1 MVPFKRRQSRLAA
14 DHAKMKC
21 VAARLK
27 TGTALTFPALSCLS
41 PPISWQFHDSKPPTG
56 TRKGIK
62 RSRRSTPD
70 SAMRPRVLFGFASC
84 FCQRKHRRFGDPGTK
99 KEETMFE
106 NLQDR
111 LGSILNGLTGRGA
124 LTEADVA
131 AALREVRRALLEAD
145 VALEVVRSFTDRVR
159 EKAVGAAVL
168 KSIKPG
174 QMVVKIVHDELVE
187 MLGTEGVSIDLHA
200 AAPVVIMMVGL
211 QGSGKT
217 TTTGKIAKRLTD
229 REKKKVL
236 MASLDTRRPAAQEQ
250 LRQLGVQ
257 TGVDTL
263 PIIAGQS
270 PTDIAARA
278 VQAAKLGGHD
288 VVILDTAGRTHI
300 DEPLMLEMA
309 DIKKKSNP
317 HEILLVADSL
327 TGQDAVNLARNF
339 DERVGITGLVLTR
352 MDGDG
357 RGGAAL
363 SMRAVTGKPIKLIGI
378 GERMNELDEFH
389 PRRIADRILGMGDI
403 VSLVEKAAENIDA
416 EKARSMAEKM
426 AKGKFDLNDLADQ
439 LGQMKKMG
447 GMGGIMGL
455 MPGMAGMKDKMAS
468 AGMNDKM
475 FDRQIAII
483 SSMTKAER
491 ANPDILKHSR
501 KKRIAAGSGTD
512 AAEINKLLKMHRGM
526 ADMMKAMGGKGKGG
540 IMKQMMGGLAGKMGL
555 GGLGGGM
562 PDLSNIDPKQLEALQ
577 KQAEAAGLG
586 KPGAMPGLGGL
597 PGGLPGLGG
606 AKLPGLGGMPGLP
619 GFPKK
624 K

>member
-1 MVPFKRRQSRLAA
+1 
-14 DHAKMKC
+14 
-21 VAARLK
+21 
-27 TGTALTFPALSCLS
+27 
-41 PPISWQFHDSKPPTG
+41 
-56 TRKGIK
+56 
-62 RSRRSTPD
+62 
-70 SAMRPRVLFGFASC
+70 
-84 FCQRKHRRFGDPGTK
+84 
-99 KEETMFE
+99 MFE

-124 LTEADVA
+124 LSESDVS

-145 VALEVVRSFTDRVR
+145 VSLEVVRSFTDRVR
-159 EKAVGAAVL
+159 EKAVGAEIL

-174 QMVVKIVHDELVE
+174 QMVVKIVHDELIE
-187 MLGTEGVSIDLHA
+187 MLGGEGVGIDLRA

-217 TTTGKIAKRLTD
+217 TTSAKIANRLTTRD
-229 REKKKVL
+229 KKKVL

-250 LRQLGVQ
+250 LRQLGAQ
-257 TGVDTL
+257 ANIDTL
-263 PIIAGQS
+263 PVIAGQS

-278 VQAAKLGGHD
+278 VQAARLGGHD

-300 DEPLMLEMA
+300 DEPLMAEMA

-327 TGQDAVNLARNF
+327 TGQDAVNLARSF

-363 SMRAVTGKPIKLIGI
+363 SMRAVTGKPIKLIGV
-378 GERMNELDEFH
+378 GERMGELEEFH

-403 VSLVEKAAENIDA
+403 ISLVEKAAENIDA
-416 EKARSMAEKM
+416 EKAAAMAAKM
-426 AKGKFDLNDLADQ
+426 AKGKFDLDDLADQ
-439 LGQMKKMG
+439 LRQMQKMG

-455 MPGMAGMKDKMAS
+455 MPGMAGMKDKMAA
-468 AGMNDKM
+468 AGLDDKL
-475 FDRQIAII
+475 FGRQIAII
-483 SSMTKAER
+483 QSMTKAER
-491 ANPDILKHSR
+491 ANPDMLKHSR

-512 AAEINKLLKMHRGM
+512 AAAINKLLKMHRQM
-526 ADMMKAMGGKGKGG
+526 ADMMKMMGGKGKGG
-540 IMKQMMGGLAGKMGL
+540 MMKQMMGGLAGKMGL
-555 GGLGGGM
+555 GGLGGMGGM

-586 KPGAMPGLGGL
+586 KPGGGMPGLGGGL
-597 PGGLPGLGG
+597 PGGLPGLGS
-606 AKLPGLGGMPGLP
+606 AKLPGLGGGFPGLP
-619 GFPKK
+619 GLPKK

>member
-1 MVPFKRRQSRLAA
+1 
-14 DHAKMKC
+14 
-21 VAARLK
+21 
-27 TGTALTFPALSCLS
+27 
-41 PPISWQFHDSKPPTG
+41 
-56 TRKGIK
+56 
-62 RSRRSTPD
+62 
-70 SAMRPRVLFGFASC
+70 
-84 FCQRKHRRFGDPGTK
+84 
-99 KEETMFE
+99 MFE

-124 LTEADVA
+124 LSESDVS

-145 VALEVVRSFTDRVR
+145 VSLEVVRSFTDRVR
-159 EKAVGAAVL
+159 EKAVGAEIL

-174 QMVVKIVHDELVE
+174 QMVVKIVHDELIE
-187 MLGTEGVSIDLHA
+187 MLGGEGVGVDLHA

-217 TTTGKIAKRLTD
+217 TTTAKIANRLTM

-250 LRQLGVQ
+250 LRQLGAQ
-257 TGVDTL
+257 ANIDTL
-263 PIIAGQS
+263 PVIAGQS

-278 VQAAKLGGHD
+278 VQAARLGGHD

-300 DEPLMLEMA
+300 DEPLMVEMA

-327 TGQDAVNLARNF
+327 TGQDAVNLARSF

-363 SMRAVTGKPIKLIGI
+363 SMRAVTGKPIKLIGV
-378 GERMNELDEFH
+378 GERMGELEEFH

-416 EKARSMAEKM
+416 EKAAAMAAKM

-439 LGQMKKMG
+439 LRQMQKMG

-455 MPGMAGMKDKMAS
+455 MPGMAGMKDKMAA
-468 AGMNDKM
+468 AGLDDKL
-475 FDRQIAII
+475 FGRQIAII
-483 SSMTKAER
+483 QSMTKAER
-491 ANPDILKHSR
+491 ANPDLLKHSR

-512 AAEINKLLKMHRGM
+512 AAAINKLLKMHRQM
-526 ADMMKAMGGKGKGG
+526 ADMMKMMGGKGKGG
-540 IMKQMMGGLAGKMGL
+540 MMKQMMGGLAGKMGL
-555 GGLGGGM
+555 GGLGGMGGM

-586 KPGAMPGLGGL
+586 KPGGGMPGLGGGL

-606 AKLPGLGGMPGLP
+606 AKLPGLGGGFPGLP
-619 GFPKK
+619 GLPKK